1 MKKITAPLITVI
13 VPAFNAQASI
23 ERAVISA
30 LDQTYGSVELIV
42 VNDCSSDNTPLI
54 LKNLKK
60 KARNLRVISNKF
72 NKGAAAARNQGI
84 DAANGEWI
92 TFLDADDYF
101 DLKYLEAVQK
111 HLQKKEFILTSYF
124 EIGVSSEKNHKN
136 HQIVVNIDLHDEA
149 LLNYLELYF
158 PKPYQKTAFVHCWN
172 KFFLK
177 NLVDK
182 KELRFNESLSQLED
196 VDFVFRFL
204 YHANHRQYLN
214 VPGVFHRV
222 DKLGSSLSNYSGI
235 EENSFQK
242 LVVALNAPK
251 KLKEK
256 LLLRCRKMEL
266 VPFEHFF
273 CSMVILFCIRISR
286 QIWQTRNLA
295 LFGKL
300 WHLLSHPQTKKFARD
315 FRYVEGESKVFN
327 LALRYFPTAISS
339 IFLLLMRR

>member
-13 VPAFNAQASI
+13 IPAFNAQATI
-23 ERAVISA
+23 ERAVKSA
-30 LDQTYGSVELIV
+30 LNQTYGSVELIV
-42 VNDCSSDNTPLI
+42 VNDCSSDNTPLL

-60 KARNLRVISNKF
+60 EVRNFKVISNKF

-84 DAANGEWI
+84 DAAKGEWI

-101 DLKYLEAVQK
+101 DLKYLEAVK
-111 HLQKKEFILTSYF
+111 KYLHKKEFICTSYV
-124 EIGVSSEKNHKN
+124 ETGTSSDKNHKN
-136 HQIVVNIDLHDEA
+136 HQLVGNIDLQDEV
-149 LLNYLELYF
+149 LLKYLELYYL
-158 PKPYQKTAFVHCWN
+158 KPYQKTAFVHCWN

-204 YHANHRQYLN
+204 YHANNRQYLD
-214 VPGVFHRV
+214 VPGVFHQV
-222 DKLGSSLSNYSGI
+222 DKLGSNLSNCSGL

-242 LVVALNAPK
+242 LVIALNAPK
-251 KLKEK
+251 YLKAK
-256 LLLRCRKMEL
+256 LLVRCRKIEL

-286 QIWQTRNLA
+286 RIWQTRNLA
-295 LFGKL
+295 LFRKL
-300 WHLLSHPQTKKFARD
+300 WHLLSHPQTRKFASD
-315 FRYVEGESKVFN
+315 FRYVEGESKVLSLTF
-327 LALRYFPTAISS
+327 RYLPATVSS
-339 IFLLLMRR
+339 IFLLFIRR